1 MKYQEIIAR
10 AMDQMEQRCHDLD
23 AKVRRVEEERD
34 AVMMENDELHDKIAV
49 ISQIRNNMAMEESRT
64 DEELREDLTRLS
76 DEVLRLETSVT
87 TLQDS
92 LLQMGDKVKEV
103 GTLKDTVMNII
114 EDTSSVK
121 EDFLNLK
128 NHLNIAAKIELQTN
142 EKMYENRLHHLE
154 KMLEEMRHRE
164 ESFLHIAEET
174 NILKDQVD
182 SLRELSLS
190 TMKSDGSSSCHAR
203 PMTLDYQGAGSAG
216 AHAQTAMAE
225 LQQFA
230 LHQELEE
237 SPVISEVVTPSS
249 PPVVKF
255 HEVSHQTTASSNN
268 VIKVTGQVKLTVTD
282 QPRGAPAGAATTLA
296 NGVTTVTAAVTPS
309 SLSAAQPAASTAEVF
324 EKPVTIFAPEVA
336 PVAEKQPNKS
346 PLKRS
351 REKVLDEDGY
361 SRKADQF
368 TCMDC
373 VTDGFA
379 RIWSTWFD

>member
-1 MKYQEIIAR
+1 
-10 AMDQMEQRCHDLD
+10 MDQLEQRCHDLD

-34 AVMMENDELHDKIAV
+34 AVMVENDELHDKIAV
-49 ISQIRNNMAMEESRT
+49 IAQVRTNMAMEESRT

-76 DEVLRLETSVT
+76 DEVLRLETSMT

-103 GTLKDTVMNII
+103 GTLKDTVMTII
-114 EDTSSVK
+114 DDTSSVK

-190 TMKSDGSSSCHAR
+190 TMKSDGSSSCAR
-203 PMTLDYQGAGSAG
+203 PMTLDYQAS
-216 AHAQTAMAE
+216 AMAE

-237 SPVISEVVTPSS
+237 SPVISEVATPSS

-296 NGVTTVTAAVTPS
+296 NGTTTMTAAVTPS
-309 SLSAAQPAASTAEVF
+309 SLSQAAADVF
-324 EKPVTIFAPEVA
+324 EKPVTMWL
-336 PVAEKQPNKS
+336 AEKPEMAEKPNKS
-346 PLKRS
+346 PLKGS
-351 REKVLDEDGY
+351 REKVLDVDEFD
-361 SRKADQF
+361 RKEDQF
-368 TCMDC
+368 TCIDC
-373 VTDGFA
+373 VTDGMA